1 MKILLIRTLREP
13 LVHFLVL
20 GAGLFVLFGAVN
32 QRNANEPG
40 RIVVAQSQIQHLA
53 TGFSRTWR
61 RPPDAQEIEGLI
73 RDYIREEVYYREAVG
88 MGLDRDDSIVR
99 RRLQQK
105 LQFVSEDVALLAEPT
120 EDDLRAFLESHPEK
134 FRAAGHVSFIQVY
147 LDPHR
152 HRDGL
157 ARDAAALLAR
167 LRRVQSPNDVA
178 TVGDAFL
185 LAGRFDKVPT
195 TEVATLF
202 GEKFA
207 ETLTRLPPGEWQGP
221 VESGYGVHLV
231 FVSERKQSALPA
243 LNEVRDNVRRE
254 WANLQRQK
262 ANEEFYQ
269 KLLSRYTVTI
279 EAPPHVANAAVERVA
294 RQ

>member
-1 MKILLIRTLREP
+1 MKILFMRMLREP

-20 GAGLFVLFGAVN
+20 GVALFTLFGAVN
-32 QRNANEPG
+32 QRNAKNPG
-40 RIVVAQSQIQHLA
+40 EIVVTQSQVQHLA

-61 RPPDAQEIEGLI
+61 RPPDPQELEGLI
-73 RDYIREEVYYREAVG
+73 RDHIREEVYYREAVAI
-88 MGLDRDDSIVR
+88 GLDRDDSIVR

-134 FRAAGHVSFIQVY
+134 FRADGHITFRQAY

-152 HRDGL
+152 HGNNL
-157 ARDAAALLAR
+157 ARDTAALLAR
-167 LRRVQSPNDVA
+167 LRRIQSPSDGA
-178 TVGDAFL
+178 PIGDAFL
-185 LAGRFDKVPT
+185 LADRFDEVPMR
-195 TEVATLF
+195 EVATLF

-207 ETLTRLPPGEWQGP
+207 ETLTRLPAGEWQGP
-221 VESGYGVHLV
+221 VESGYGTHMV
-231 FVSERKQSALPA
+231 FISGRTQSALPG
-243 LNEVRDNVRRE
+243 LNEVRDKVRHE

-262 ANEEFYQ
+262 ANEEFFQ

-279 EAPPHVANAAVERVA
+279 EPSRLANAGTENAA
-294 RQ
+294 AQ